1 MARKKKDLE
10 KFGRDIYLK
19 MHSPSIKMP
28 SNLTPIKFDRQLEIY
43 LPELE
48 ENLMKQSRITQ
59 V

>member
-10 KFGRDIYLK
+10 KFGRDTYLK

-28 SNLTPIKFDRQLEIY
+28 SNLTLIEFDRQLEIY

>member
-1 MARKKKDLE
+1 MARKRKDLE
-10 KFGRDIYLK
+10 KFGRGIYLK

-48 ENLMKQSRITQ
+48 ENLMK
-59 V
+59 